1 MSNIM
6 SNIMTN
12 IKTLFDKKK
21 IKESFAFYL
30 EKNGKYKNNLFHADY
45 LDLLSVLFE
54 YKYWNDIYIPPVF
67 LSESEENFNNL
78 ILVSEYIARGEK
90 KMLYYEFDD
99 GKKIFFLDEHKEYVI
114 YRLFMR
120 YITDVSRTAK
130 QFFTGTLEKRLIR
143 SYLITRLSYKRESKD
158 IFISIFYNVYVKD
171 PKIQDELK
179 RKYNISLSDF
189 ENYHKLYLFLKKE
202 GYVDIYYNKYV
213 PLMIKNYKKYLK
225 KLLGY
230 KSYDRVRDV
239 LINNFKPFSE
249 NIVMEIKKKIM
260 ELK

>member
-1 MSNIM
+1 MNNI
-6 SNIMTN
+6 N
-12 IKTLFDKKK
+12 TLFDKKK
-21 IKESFAFYL
+21 KIVKDSFAFYL
-30 EKNGKYKNNLFHADY
+30 AKNGKYKNNLFHADY
-45 LDLLSVLFE
+45 LNLLSVLFE
-54 YKYWNDIYIPPVF
+54 YIYWKDIYIPPVF
-67 LSESEENFNNL
+67 LKESKENFDNL
-78 ILVSEYIARGEK
+78 ILVSEYIAKGEE
-90 KMLYYEFDD
+90 KMMYYEFDD
-99 GKKIFFLDEHKEYVI
+99 GKKIFFLDKHKEYVI

-120 YITDVSRTAK
+120 YITDVNREAK
-130 QFFTGTLEKRLIR
+130 KFFTGTLEKRLIR
-143 SYLITRLSYKRESKD
+143 SYLITRLSYKKESKD
-158 IFISIFYNVYVKD
+158 IFISIFYNIYIKD
-171 PKIQDELK
+171 AEIQDELK

-202 GYVDIYYNKYV
+202 GYVELYYKKYV

-230 KSYDRVRDV
+230 KSYNRVRDV